1 MSSAT
6 ARASSRTPRT
16 AGAFAAAQ
24 LLVACGAWSNRLAEQ
39 FGEAVPMDARGP
51 QMGVTEP
58 LPYAIGPSIGVSSPV
73 EHEGLYFR
81 QIARGNI
88 VFGGGLK
95 GPAHADRIRAYV
107 KPDNVLRQLRE
118 LRRFVPAFEHVQLIR
133 VWSGIEGYTAR
144 LAAGDGPQR
153 ARAGPALRLRFQWR
167 RLRDRPGCRRDDGR
181 ADRHRRTST
190 PIESFSIGRF
200 APELAKQAA

>member
-6 ARASSRTPRT
+6 ATEFIAHTADGRRFRAP
-16 AGAFAAAQ
+16 Q
-24 LLVACGAWSNRLAEQ
+24 LLVAAGAWSNRMAEQ

-95 GPAHADRIRAYV
+95 GPADARRHPR
-107 KPDNVLRQLRE
+107 
-118 LRRFVPAFEHVQLIR
+118 LRRSRTTCCASCASCGA
-133 VWSGIEGYTAR
+133 W
-144 LAAGDGPQR
+144 
-153 ARAGPALRLRFQWR
+153 
-167 RLRDRPGCRRDDGR
+167 CRRSSGC
-181 ADRHRRTST
+181 S
-190 PIESFSIGRF
+190 
-200 APELAKQAA
+200 